1 MYSWFT
7 ERECAKLIR
16 GVFKKP
22 DFLGREDTA
31 DLLRLGPSTALH
43 TENAQEKQK
52 SAQKLWCG
60 EGGGEQENG
69 RGAAERGTTGTEGNQ
84 VEFIAD
90 SSEKQD

>member
-52 SAQKLWCG
+52 SAQKL
-60 EGGGEQENG
+60 
-69 RGAAERGTTGTEGNQ
+69 
-84 VEFIAD
+84 
-90 SSEKQD
+90 